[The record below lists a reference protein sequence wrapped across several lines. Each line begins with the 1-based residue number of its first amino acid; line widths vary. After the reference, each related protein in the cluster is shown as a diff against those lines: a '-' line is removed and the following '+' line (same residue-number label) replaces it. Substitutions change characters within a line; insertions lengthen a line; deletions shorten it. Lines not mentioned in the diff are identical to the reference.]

1 MKGMRGTIFCH
12 ITHASPLIP
21 ISILCILHDIKKEF
35 SLFITFEGIDG
46 CGKSVQISKFEA
58 ILKEQGIHF
67 IITSEPGGTKIGQA
81 IRQIL
86 LNVDNTDMAYLT
98 ELFLIEADRAQHVR
112 EVIKPALDDGKW
124 VICDRYYDATTVYQ
138 GIVLGQH
145 EKLIEQLNYEASLG
159 CEPDI
164 TFLLDCPAEVGLKR
178 IEKRE
183 TTEKKRDRFERKSLD
198 FHVKIRY
205 GYLALAHK
213 HKDRFKI
220 IDATLHEDHVAK
232 KIREIIS
239 YYFPKGAI

>member
-1 MKGMRGTIFCH
+1 
-12 ITHASPLIP
+12 
-21 ISILCILHDIKKEF
+21 
-35 SLFITFEGIDG
+35 LFITFEGIDG
-46 CGKSVQISKFEA
+46 CGKSIQISKFGA
-58 ILKEQGIHF
+58 TLKEQGIPLV
-67 IITSEPGGTKIGQA
+67 ITSEPGGTKIGQA
-81 IRQIL
+81 IRKIL
-86 LNVDNTDMAYLT
+86 LNVDNTDIAYLT
-98 ELFLIEADRAQHVR
+98 ELFLYLADRAQHVR
-112 EVIKPALDDGKW
+112 EIIRPALDAGKW

-138 GIVLGQH
+138 GIVMGQH

-178 IEKRE
+178 TEEREK
-183 TTEKKRDRFERKSLD
+183 TNKKRDRFERKSLD

-220 IDATLHEDHVAK
+220 IDSTLHEDHVAR

-239 YYFPKGAI
+239 PYLPVV